1 MQWVACGLSNTIR
14 GAVLKCAKK
23 LTQVSLIYRTNQQLK
38 SGKQKKP
45 KKYKTDMLRSTDK
58 QSGESV
64 VSRERRKGT
73 LYGEGFAENDR
84 SRLANL
90 TRSLFRLDIT
100 TLISQQS

>member
-1 MQWVACGLSNTIR
+1 LKAGISLAIESVGADPPDTAMQWVACGLSNTIR
-14 GAVLKCAKK
+14 GAISKCAKK

-73 LYGEGFAENDR
+73 LR
-84 SRLANL
+84 
-90 TRSLFRLDIT
+90 
-100 TLISQQS
+100 